1 MGNFPEIDTSEISSA
16 NPPMLPAVRRDW
28 LVFSL
33 ASGCLILAGIAICL
47 GIAVTRRYTP
57 KVITKEVIV
66 ERPADI
72 AEAPPKTISRTSAAL
87 AKHMMD
93 TRGFLISHQDSQFV
107 LLCERENPKRVYVA
121 IERNEDDLIT
131 HAETSIL
138 MKQANADEASMNHYL
153 LDCAAFL
160 EFFHERADK
169 ERMYVFKRMATN
181 ITNGIRD
188 HDTFTGAVAQMR
200 FDRGPRDY
208 QDAFILTAKP
218 LE

>member
-1 MGNFPEIDTSEISSA
+1 MGNFPEFDHS
-16 NPPMLPAVRRDW
+16 PPPAKPLGPQRDW
-28 LVFSL
+28 LVFGL
-33 ASGCLILAGIAICL
+33 AAGCLILAGVSICL
-47 GIAVTRRYTP
+47 AIATWRRYTP
-57 KVITKEVIV
+57 KVITKEVVI
-66 ERPADI
+66 ERPATVEDVPI
-72 AEAPPKTISRTSAAL
+72 RSINRTSAAL

-93 TRGFLISHQDSQFV
+93 ARGFLISHQDSEFV
-107 LLCERENPKRVYVA
+107 LLCERENSKRVYVA
-121 IERNEDDLIT
+121 IQRNEEDLIT

-138 MKQANADEASMNHYL
+138 MKQANADDASMNHYL

-160 EFFHERADK
+160 EFFDERADK
-169 ERMYVFKRMATN
+169 ERMYIFRRMAAN

-188 HDTFTGAVAQMR
+188 YDTFTGPVAQLK